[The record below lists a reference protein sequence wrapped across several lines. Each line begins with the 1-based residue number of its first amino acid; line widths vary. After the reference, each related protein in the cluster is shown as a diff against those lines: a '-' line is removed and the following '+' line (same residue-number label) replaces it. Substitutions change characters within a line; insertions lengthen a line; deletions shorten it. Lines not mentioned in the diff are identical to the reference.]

1 MAYNKVSNKNQD
13 KDIKYLNKDFNS
25 YKNQLIEFAEVYFPN
40 NFNDFSEGNPGM
52 MFLEMAAYVGDIL
65 SFYTD
70 TQLRESFLTLAQEKE
85 NLYNLAYAMGY
96 KPKVTSAAST
106 NLEIFQLVP
115 SIEIDGSFEPDYN
128 YALKID
134 ENSSFKST
142 EGPIFYINN
151 QVNFS
156 ISSSFTP
163 TNVSVYQYNEANQP
177 EYYLLKKS
185 TQAISGERKT
195 QTFTIGSAEQF
206 KTLTLF
212 DSNIISIESVIDS
225 EGNNWSEVPYLAQ
238 DTIFEEI
245 ENTGANDPELNQYN
259 NQTPYLLKLK
269 RSSRRFISRFK
280 TNNQLEIQFGAGTSD
295 KADEEIIPNPDNIGL
310 GIKDGRSSLD
320 QAYDPSNFLYTKAY
334 GQVPANTVLTIT
346 YLVGGGLGANVSS
359 NTITKVETL
368 FSSNK
373 PNLSTPM
380 LKFIQSSV
388 ASTNKEAAKGGG
400 AGDSVEDIRL
410 NTMANFSAQQ
420 RTVTKEDYL
429 IRTLSLPPKLG
440 RVAKAYIIQ
449 DDQSSP
455 LLTSPERIPNPL
467 ALNLYTLG
475 YNSSKHLTTLNEAT
489 KTNLATYL
497 EQYRMLTD
505 AINIKDAFIINF
517 KLDFEIITLKTYN
530 NQEVILRCIAELKN
544 YFNIDKWQVNQPIIT
559 SEIYNLISNTLGVQS
574 VESVS
579 FSNLNGISNG
589 YSQYK
594 YDFGTATRGGVIYPS
609 LDPSI
614 FEIKYPNTDINGRVT
629 THGNSSSNTG
639 TSNGGSSTT
648 STGGSS
654 GGSGGSGGGY

>member
-1 MAYNKVSNKNQD
+1 MAYNKVSNKTQD
-13 KDIKYLNKDFNS
+13 KDVKYLNKDFNS
-25 YKNQLIEFAEVYFPN
+25 YKNQLMEFAQVYFPN
-40 NFNDFSEGNPGM
+40 SFNDFSEGNPGM
-52 MFLEMAAYVGDIL
+52 MFLEMAAYVGDVL

-96 KPKVTSAAST
+96 KPKVTTAAST
-106 NLEIFQLVP
+106 DLEIFQLIP
-115 SIEIDGSFEPDYN
+115 ALGPNSNYAPDYTF
-128 YALKID
+128 ALKID
-134 ENSSFKST
+134 EASSFKST
-142 EGPIFYINN
+142 EGPIFYIGN
-151 QVNFS
+151 QVDFS
-156 ISSSFTP
+156 YSSSFSP
-163 TNVSVYQYNEANQP
+163 TNISIYQYDSSNNP

-185 TQAISGERKT
+185 TKAISGERKT
-195 QTFTIGSAEQF
+195 QTFTVGAPEQF

-212 DSNIISIESVIDS
+212 DSNVISIESVIDS
-225 EGNNWSEVPYLAQ
+225 EGNEYYEVPYLAQ

-245 ENTGANDPELNQYN
+245 ENTGANDSELQQYN
-259 NQTPYLLKLK
+259 QQTPYLLKLK

-280 TNNQLEIQFGAGTSD
+280 TNNELEIQFGAGTSD

-310 GIKDGRSSLD
+310 GIKDGRSSLN
-320 QAYDPSNFLYTKAY
+320 QAYDPSNFLYTRAY
-334 GQVPANTVLTIT
+334 GQVPTNTTLTVT
-346 YLVGGGLGANVSS
+346 YLVGGGLEANVNS
-359 NTITKVETL
+359 NTITQVETL

-373 PNLSTPM
+373 PNLNAPM
-380 LKFIQSSV
+380 LKFVKSSV

-420 RTVTKEDYL
+420 RAVTKEDYL

-455 LLTSPERIPNPL
+455 LLTEPERIPNPL

-475 YNSSKHLTTLNEAT
+475 YDSNKNLSTLNTAT

-505 AINIKDAFIINF
+505 AINIKDSFVINF
-517 KLDFEIITLKTYN
+517 GLEFEITAFKSYN
-530 NQEVILRCIAELKN
+530 NQEVLLECIAELKN
-544 YFNIDKWQVNQPIIT
+544 YFNIDKWQINQPIII
-559 SEIYNLISNTLGVQS
+559 SEISNIIAAVRGVQT
-574 VESVS
+574 VEKVELE
-579 FSNLNGISNG
+579 NKNGLSLG

-594 YDFGTATRGGVIYPS
+594 YDFDGATKKGVIYPS

-614 FEIKYPNTDINGRVT
+614 FELKYPNTDIKGRVT
-629 THGNSSSNTG
+629 T
-639 TSNGGSSTT
+639 
-648 STGGSS
+648 
-654 GGSGGSGGGY
+654 Y